1 MRSKKVLTFK
11 RLFSILPP
19 AERRLPIV
27 KIDNKLYTWE
37 EVYKE
42 VIKSSKLAD
51 KMLKELERI
60 GLL

>member
-11 RLFSILPP
+11 RLFSLLPP
-19 AERRLPIV
+19 AERSLPIV

-37 EVYKE
+37 DVHKE
-42 VIKSSKLAD
+42 VIKNSKLAD
-51 KMLKELERI
+51 KMLKELEKM